1 MCLSL
6 QWVGLIWIT
15 DVKIPQNVL
24 KMISGHVVA
33 KKLCVENA
41 VSTPILF

>member
-1 MCLSL
+1 M
-6 QWVGLIWIT
+6 
-15 DVKIPQNVL
+15 KIPQDVL

-33 KKLCVENA
+33 KKWLVENA